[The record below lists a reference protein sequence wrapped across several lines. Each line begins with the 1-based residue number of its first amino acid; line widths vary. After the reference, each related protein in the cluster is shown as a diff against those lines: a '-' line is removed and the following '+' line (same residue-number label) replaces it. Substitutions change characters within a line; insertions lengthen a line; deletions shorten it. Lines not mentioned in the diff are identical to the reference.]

1 MRGRGAAQGEAL
13 TVWALWGVLALVLVV
28 TYTRFDPAD
37 LYAVSRDGLAG
48 GLGRALVELNFPIA
62 LVAIALV
69 LIAVD
74 VLPRA
79 AWWAGGPALVLCAVT
94 AWPGVVDP
102 NDLDARLVNAVPAI
116 GVCIAIALT
125 VAAVRLTGA
134 SFAPRLPGD
143 PVRVAVAA
151 VVLVLSLPWLAADL
165 GWYLPGGI
173 FLTDEIVTEGKE
185 TLAAVHIGHHHGLDG
200 ALLVVTAL
208 VLSRAA
214 LRGRRLRS
222 VATGYVA
229 LMLAYGAVNFAE
241 DAWHEQLVKRG
252 TLDWKIPSAKVPSLS
267 PVWLVI
273 LGLTI
278 VVFGVLSHERRAASV
293 SGA

>member
-13 TVWALWGVLALVLVV
+13 AVWAIWGVLAVVLAV

-37 LYAVSRDGLAG
+37 LYAVSREGLAG

-62 LVAIALV
+62 LVSIALV
-69 LIAVD
+69 LIALD

-79 AWWAGGPALVLCAVT
+79 AWWAGGPALALCAVT

-116 GVCIAIALT
+116 GVCVAIALT
-125 VAAVRLTGA
+125 VAAVRRAGA
-134 SFAPRLPGD
+134 SLAPRLPGD

-173 FLTDEIVTEGKE
+173 FLTDTIVTEGEE

-208 VLSRAA
+208 LLSRAA
-214 LRGRRLRS
+214 VRGRWLRQ
-222 VATGYVA
+222 ATIGYVA
-229 LMLAYGAVNFAE
+229 LMLSYGAVNFAE

-252 TLDWKIPSAKVPSLS
+252 TLDWKIPSAKIPSLS
-267 PVWLVI
+267 AVWLVI

-278 VVFGVLSHERRAASV
+278 VAFAVLSHERRA
-293 SGA
+293 